1 MEVEVETHSP
11 EETAALGKALAVYLK
26 AGDVISLTGEL
37 GTGKTKFT
45 QGLAEG
51 LRVTQ
56 RVTSPTFAV
65 LKEYPGSGITLYH
78 FDAYRL
84 NGEKDLIELGCEE
97 YFYGDVV
104 SVIEWGEKAGGLLP
118 VDTLTVVFRYGDE
131 SADRLIT
138 LVFSDVRWQ
147 PVAEAL
153 LR

>member
-1 MEVEVETHSP
+1 MEVAVETHSP
-11 EETAALGKALAVYLK
+11 EETAALGKALAAYLK

-51 LRVTQ
+51 LLITQ

-65 LKEYPGSGITLYH
+65 LKEYPGSSLKLYH

-84 NGEKDLIELGCEE
+84 DGEKDLVELGCEE
-97 YFYGDVV
+97 YFYGDGV

-118 VDTLTVVFRYGDE
+118 ADALTVVFRYGDE

-147 PVAEAL
+147 PVTEAL
-153 LR
+153 QR